1 MAKTG
6 VDETRKFNSLWRRCR
21 PMTAGL
27 VTAPMDAGGAIG
39 QTSGSFLPKMPTSM
53 RLSRLLIVILLLG
66 FAALPLL
73 HAQGMGSPYTV
84 VVPVADTSDAQRDQA
99 FATALGQVLT
109 RVAGGQDLRSN
120 AGYGD
125 ALSQAGSL
133 VQKFQYQRAATG
145 LILNV
150 EFEPGSVRR
159 LVTKLGVASAGVKPP
174 VLLLVQGS
182 DGHLLNQ
189 AGLASLASAAAARG
203 TNVAYP
209 NAAGAPD
216 MAKVAAADPA
226 ALATINQQYHTG
238 LVLLGKLHGGGAD
251 WTLISGGQPQRWS
264 SQGATQDVL
273 LGDAGNSMVDHI
285 GKQLNVIGA
294 GPSEGKLWISGLD
307 SATDYA
313 NLLSTLQADPSVKQV
328 TTLGAEN
335 DAVLLYVKA
344 SVPMNG
350 LAANLAAGG
359 RLLLQ
364 GEPHA
369 GADANLR
376 WLPGH

>member
-1 MAKTG
+1 
-6 VDETRKFNSLWRRCR
+6 
-21 PMTAGL
+21 
-27 VTAPMDAGGAIG
+27 
-39 QTSGSFLPKMPTSM
+39 M

-66 FAALPLL
+66 FAALSPL
-73 HAQGMGSPYTV
+73 HAQTGSPYTV

-120 AGYGD
+120 AGYSD
-125 ALSQAGSL
+125 ALGHAGSL

-150 EFEPGSVRR
+150 EFEPGAVRR
-159 LVTKLGVASAGVKPP
+159 LVSKLGVASAGIKPP
-174 VLLLVQGS
+174 VLLLVQGN

-189 AGLASLASAAAARG
+189 AALASLATAAAARG
-203 TNVAYP
+203 ANVVYP
-209 NAAGAPD
+209 DAAGVPD
-216 MAKVAAADPA
+216 MAKVAGADPA
-226 ALATINQQYHTG
+226 VLATINRQYHTG

-264 SQGATQDVL
+264 SQGATQDAL

-294 GPSEGKLWISGLD
+294 GPSEGKLWISGLA

-313 NLLSTLQADPSVKQV
+313 NLLATLQADPSVKQV

-344 SVPMNG
+344 SLPMSG
-350 LAANLAAGG
+350 LAANLAASG

-364 GEPHA
+364 GEPHP

-376 WLPGH
+376 WLPGR